1 MKDFPDKHALKLSWS
16 EACQIV
22 SDEIEEILGIQVSC
36 SASVLDTDF
45 WAMEFKDCHV
55 PLAKIC
61 QLLQIVQATPEDW
74 DDALLDKRDTAVRDI
89 SMFLTQ
95 KLISRHLNLAWE
107 HALAIDDSLWLI
119 GVTEDVTNPNQN
131 RENRSDCSFPP
142 ELAQAILAI
151 ADRIRK
157 QEKGTGISPKCN
169 ILSDD
174 FREGTL

>member
-1 MKDFPDKHALKLSWS
+1 MKDFPDKHALKLSWN

-22 SDEIEEILGIQVSC
+22 SDEIEEILGIQVLC

-45 WAMEFKDCHV
+45 WAMEFKDGHV

-107 HALAIDDSLWLI
+107 HALSVDDSLWLI
-119 GVTEDVTNPNQN
+119 GVTEDAAKSEQN
-131 RENRSDCSFPP
+131 IRNRSDCSFPP
-142 ELAQAILAI
+142 ELAQAIITI

-157 QEKGTGISPKCN
+157 QEEQEGI
-169 ILSDD
+169 D
-174 FREGTL
+174 

>member
-1 MKDFPDKHALKLSWS
+1 MKDFPDKHALKLSWN

-22 SDEIEEILGIQVSC
+22 SDEIEAILGIQVSC

-95 KLISRHLNLAWE
+95 KLISRHLKLAWE
-107 HALAIDDSLWLI
+107 HALSIDDSLWLI
-119 GVTEDVTNPNQN
+119 GITEDEAKSEQN
-131 RENRSDCSFPP
+131 IRNRSDCSFPP
-142 ELAQAILAI
+142 ELAQAIITI

-157 QEKGTGISPKCN
+157 QG
-169 ILSDD
+169 DQ
-174 FREGTL
+174 EGVD

>member
-1 MKDFPDKHALKLSWS
+1 MKDFPDKHALKLSWN

-95 KLISRHLNLAWE
+95 KLISRHLKLAWE
-107 HALAIDDSLWLI
+107 HALAIGDSLWLI
-119 GVTEDVTNPNQN
+119 GVTEDETKPEQN
-131 RENRSDCSFPP
+131 SVDRMNYSLPP
-142 ELAQAILAI
+142 ELAQAIITI
-151 ADRIRK
+151 ADHIRK
-157 QEKGTGISPKCN
+157 QQKMV
-169 ILSDD
+169 D
-174 FREGTL
+174 

>member
-1 MKDFPDKHALKLSWS
+1 MKDFPDKHALKLSWN

-22 SDEIEEILGIQVSC
+22 SDEIEAILGIQVSC

-95 KLISRHLNLAWE
+95 KLISRHLNLVWE

-119 GVTEDVTNPNQN
+119 GVTKDEAKSEQN
-131 RENRSDCSFPP
+131 IRNHSDCSFPP
-142 ELAQAILAI
+142 ELAQAIITI
-151 ADRIRK
+151 ADHIRK
-157 QEKGTGISPKCN
+157 QEEQEKVN
-169 ILSDD
+169 
-174 FREGTL
+174 